1 MSILDVVLN
10 RANDDDPEDWETVD
24 YDLDGDDYED
34 DDYEDWDAIDLDD
47 EDDDTENGSSPP
59 VPNIPVSSLGG
70 KHIVAVDNIADFII
84 RSGKLLSTAGGRLFA
99 YDAEF
104 GCYRLLV
111 KVNEKV
117 SQALMNF

>member
-24 YDLDGDDYED
+24 YDLEGDDYED

-47 EDDDTENGSSPP
+47 EDDDTENGISPP

-84 RSGKLLSTAGGRLFA
+84 LRI
-99 YDAEF
+99 
-104 GCYRLLV
+104 V
-111 KVNEKV
+111 
-117 SQALMNF
+117 LML